1 MSAAEQLPDILEQ
14 DQLTRLTGYTRAG
27 DIERVLREQGIEPF
41 YGRGGRL
48 FVLREQ
54 FLAARGIIRPST
66 HDEDEPLL

>member
-14 DQLTRLTGYTRAG
+14 EQLARLTGYSRAA
-27 DIERVLREQGIEPF
+27 DIERVLRAQGVEPF

-54 FLAARGIIRPST
+54 FLAARGIITGPLQ
-66 HDEDEPLL
+66 DEEPLL

>member
-14 DQLTRLTGYTRAG
+14 DQLAQLTGYTRAG

-54 FLAARGIIRPST
+54 FLAAKGIIKPSAQN
-66 HDEDEPLL
+66 EEPLL

>member
-14 DQLTRLTGYTRAG
+14 DQLIRLTGYTRAA

-54 FLAARGIIRPST
+54 FLAARGIIKT
-66 HDEDEPLL
+66 ALLDEEPLL